1 MAFDALEV
9 SIQLNR
15 EVSEICGKLKKRSA
29 TLAKQLERATTS
41 VALNVAEGSGTRGR
55 RPAAPVPKSRTGARR
70 KCTRFCGWRWRGST

>member
-29 TLAKQLERATTS
+29 TLAKQLRARDDERGAQRCGRLRDAREAT
-41 VALNVAEGSGTRGR
+41 SGT
-55 RPAAPVPKSRTGARR
+55 STELRTGARR
-70 KCTRFCGWRWRGST
+70 KCTRFCGWRWRRST